1 MKYSGK
7 PLTLRTVSAWLFVCV
22 VLAAVVLESGGLDSW
37 DTGNRLQVTRW
48 IWTDELQVSNPEQSW
63 YGVIGRGG
71 EKFAWTGLGQ
81 SLWMLPAQFVA
92 ANAVQL
98 VVSNTDTARRVE
110 EIVVVYL
117 TFPLTS
123 ALAVVVIAQL
133 ISALG
138 YRPELAGLGALAA
151 FWCTSLLPFTNINQ
165 ENALVLLC
173 AATGFWAVL
182 QGTKHDAIW
191 WWFLGGTAAGFGIL
205 IRLTTVFD
213 SMALGVFG
221 LALLVGQ
228 AHRGWPWLCRHYSPR
243 FLAAGA
249 AWAFFV
255 FIERAYNFYR
265 FGSWFGNYRN
275 VMYEQRPEI
284 FPEGNFLEGLQLL
297 LLPGAGGLWF
307 FDPLVILTLAALIG
321 LWRGLPFAVRACA
334 VSLLLMLAAHVV
346 FHAADPWPLG
356 SMTWGSRYTTTS
368 VILLSALGVPM
379 ILGSEGGHALWWQRM
394 VPLFV
399 VVAVV
404 VQLLASLFW
413 YNLEEAQ
420 QEQCLGASSSMIV
433 LRAQNAAALVTGR
446 WEEWGLL
453 PEGDSSRLRTPN
465 YFPFLM
471 AKHLPEPISNPLKV
485 GWAMFLI
492 AALALNLRL
501 FLELRRGLRFGSPPA
516 GDLRY
521 PLMP

>member
-1 MKYSGK
+1 MKISEK
-7 PLTLRTVSAWLFVCV
+7 SLSRQTVNVWLFVCV
-22 VLAAVVLESGGLDSW
+22 VFAAVVFESGCLDSW
-37 DTGNRLQVTRW
+37 DTANRLQVTRW
-48 IWTDELQVSNPEQSW
+48 IWTDEPQVSNPEQSW

-81 SLWMLPAQFVA
+81 SLWMLPAQFLA
-92 ANAVQL
+92 ANTVPL
-98 VVSNTDTARRVE
+98 VVSSADTVRRIE

-133 ISALG
+133 LGALG
-138 YRPELAGLGALAA
+138 YRPELAGLGALSA

-165 ENALVLLC
+165 ENALILLC

-182 QGTKHDAIW
+182 EGTKHEDIW
-191 WWFLGGTAAGFGIL
+191 WWVLAGAAAGFGIL

-221 LALLVGQ
+221 LALVAAQG
-228 AHRGWPWLCRHYSPR
+228 HRGLPQLLRHYGPR
-243 FLAAGA
+243 VVAAGA
-249 AWAFFV
+249 AWATFV
-255 FIERAYNFYR
+255 FAERAYNFYR
-265 FGSWFGNYRN
+265 FGSWFQNYRD

-284 FPEGNFLEGLQLL
+284 FPEGDFLEGLQML

-334 VSLLLMLAAHVV
+334 LSLLLMLAAYIV

-356 SMTWGSRYTTTS
+356 SMTWGSRYTTTP
-368 VILLSALGVPM
+368 VILLSALAVPM
-379 ILGSEGGHALWWQRM
+379 VCGSAGWGERCWRYL

-399 VVAVV
+399 VMALV

-420 QEQCLGASSSMIV
+420 REQRLGASSSMIV
-433 LRAQNAAALVTGR
+433 LRTQNTAALVTNR
-446 WEEWGLL
+446 WAEWGLL
-453 PEGDSSRLRTPN
+453 PEGDSTRMRTPN
-465 YFPFLM
+465 YFPFLA
-471 AKHLPEPISNPLKV
+471 AKYLPPGVREALQI
-485 GWAMFLI
+485 GWLI
-492 AALALNLRL
+492 ALVAAILLNLWL
-501 FLELRRGLRFGSPPA
+501 FALLRRNLRTTTS
-516 GDLRY
+516 
-521 PLMP
+521 

>member
-1 MKYSGK
+1 MKISAK
-7 PLTLRTVSAWLFVCV
+7 PLSRRTVNVWLFVCV
-22 VLAAVVLESGGLDSW
+22 VLAAVAFESGGLDSW
-37 DTGNRLQVTRW
+37 DTANRLQVTRW
-48 IWTDELQVSNPEQSW
+48 LWTDEPQVSNPEQSW

-81 SLWMLPAQFVA
+81 SLWMLPAQFFA
-92 ANAVQL
+92 ANTVPL
-98 VVSNTDTARRVE
+98 VVSSSDTARRIE

-133 ISALG
+133 LGALG
-138 YRPELAGLGALAA
+138 YRPELAALGALAA

-165 ENALVLLC
+165 ENALILLC

-182 QGTKHDAIW
+182 EGTKKNAIW
-191 WWFLGGTAAGFGIL
+191 WWVLAGAVSGFGFL
-205 IRLTTVFD
+205 TRLTTVFD
-213 SMALGVFG
+213 AMALGVFG

-228 AHRGWPWLCRHYSPR
+228 AHRGLPWLLRQYSPR
-243 FLAAGA
+243 VLVAGVT
-249 AWAFFV
+249 WAVFV
-255 FIERAYNFYR
+255 FVERAYNFYR
-265 FGSWFGNYRN
+265 FGSWFENYRD
-275 VMYEQRPEI
+275 VMHEQRPEI

-307 FDPLVILTLAALIG
+307 FDPLVILTLMALTV

-334 VSLLLMLAAHVV
+334 LSLVLMLVAHIV

-356 SMTWGSRYTTTS
+356 SMTWGSRYTTTP
-368 VILLSALGVPM
+368 VVLLSALAVPM
-379 ILGSEGGHALWWQRM
+379 VCGSEEWGKRYWRYL

-399 VVAVV
+399 VIALL

-420 QEQCLGASSSMIV
+420 RQQRLGASSSMIV
-433 LRAQNAAALVTGR
+433 LRAKNTAALVTGR

-453 PEGDSSRLRTPN
+453 PEGDSTRLRTPN
-465 YFPFLM
+465 YLPFLV
-471 AKHLPEPISNPLKV
+471 AKYLPDAVRLPVKILWFAFLV
-485 GWAMFLI
+485 GVF
-492 AALALNLRL
+492 ALNVA
-501 FLELRRGLRFGSPPA
+501 FIRRVVGEET
-516 GDLRY
+516 
-521 PLMP
+521 

>member
-1 MKYSGK
+1 MKYSGR
-7 PLTLRTVSAWLFVCV
+7 PLTLRAVSAWLFVCV

-48 IWTDELQVSNPEQSW
+48 IWTDEPQVSNPEQSW

-81 SLWMLPAQFVA
+81 SFWMLPAQFAA
-92 ANAVQL
+92 ANAVQR
-98 VVSNTDTARRVE
+98 VVSNADTARRLE

-151 FWCTSLLPFTNINQ
+151 FWCTSLLPFSNINQ
-165 ENALVLLC
+165 ENALVLLS

-191 WWFLGGTAAGFGIL
+191 WWVLAGTAAGFGIL

-228 AHRGWPWLCRHYSPR
+228 SHRGLPWLWRHYSLR
-243 FLAAGA
+243 ILAAGA
-249 AWAFFV
+249 AWAVFV

-265 FGSWFGNYRN
+265 FGSWFGNYRD
-275 VMYEQRPEI
+275 VMHEQRPEI

-321 LWRGLPFAVRACA
+321 LWRDLPFAVRACA

-346 FHAADPWPLG
+346 LHAADPWPLG
-356 SMTWGSRYTTTS
+356 SKTWGSRYTTTP
-368 VILLSALGVPM
+368 VILLSALAVPM
-379 ILGSEGGHALWWQRM
+379 VYGGGGGRGRCWRRL

-399 VVAVV
+399 VIAVV
-404 VQLLASLFW
+404 VQILASLFW

-420 QEQCLGASSSMIV
+420 REQNLGASSSMIV

-453 PEGDSSRLRTPN
+453 PVGDSTRLRTPN
-465 YFPFLM
+465 YFPFLA
-471 AKHLPEPISNPLKV
+471 AKYLPSSASNLLML
-485 GWAMFLI
+485 GWFGFLA
-492 AALALNLRL
+492 AALLINLWL
-501 FLELRRGLRFGSPPA
+501 FVRLRRGLLSTNS
-516 GDLRY
+516 
-521 PLMP
+521 

>member
-1 MKYSGK
+1 MNCSAQ
-7 PLTLRTVSAWLFVCV
+7 PLTLRTISGWLFLCV

-37 DTGNRLQVTRW
+37 DTANRLQVTRW
-48 IWTDELQVSNPEQSW
+48 IWTDQPQVSNPEQSW

-81 SLWMLPAQFVA
+81 SLWMLPAQFLA
-92 ANAVQL
+92 ANTVPL
-98 VVSNTDTARRVE
+98 VVSNADTVRRVE
-110 EIVVVYL
+110 EVVVVYL

-123 ALAVVVIAQL
+123 ALAVVVIAHL
-133 ISALG
+133 LSALG

-165 ENALVLLC
+165 ENALILLC

-182 QGTKHDAIW
+182 EGTKHSAIW
-191 WWFLGGTAAGFGIL
+191 WWVLAGAAAGFGIL

-221 LALLVGQ
+221 LALLAGQ
-228 AHRGWPWLCRHYSPR
+228 AHRGLPWIWRHYSPR
-243 FLAAGA
+243 VLAAGA
-249 AWAFFV
+249 AWAVFV
-255 FIERAYNFYR
+255 FVERAYNFYR
-265 FGSWFGNYRN
+265 FGSWFQNYRD

-334 VSLLLMLAAHVV
+334 LSLLLMLAAYIV

-356 SMTWGSRYTTTS
+356 SMTWGSRYTTTP
-368 VILLSALGVPM
+368 VILLSALAVPM
-379 ILGSEGGHALWWQRM
+379 VCGSAGWGERYWRYL
-394 VPLFV
+394 VPVFV
-399 VVAVV
+399 VMALI

-420 QEQCLGASSSMIV
+420 REQRLGASSSMIV
-433 LRAQNAAALVTGR
+433 LRAKNAAALVTCR
-446 WEEWGLL
+446 WAEWGLL
-453 PEGDSSRLRTPN
+453 PEGDSTRLRTPN
-465 YFPFLM
+465 YFPFLA
-471 AKHLPEPISNPLKV
+471 AKYISPAAAKALQ
-485 GWAMFLI
+485 I
-492 AALALNLRL
+492 AWFGVLAVALVANVRLVFCITGALCAESSKIPVVR
-501 FLELRRGLRFGSPPA
+501 A
-516 GDLRY
+516 
-521 PLMP
+521 